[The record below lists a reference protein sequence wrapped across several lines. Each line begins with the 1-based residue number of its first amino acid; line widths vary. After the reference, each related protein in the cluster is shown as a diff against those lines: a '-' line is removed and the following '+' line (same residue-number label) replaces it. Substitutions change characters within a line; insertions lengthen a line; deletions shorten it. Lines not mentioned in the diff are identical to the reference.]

1 MNFELTEEQQMLQDS
16 LRRFLT
22 NEYTFEKRRE
32 IIESGQGTD
41 AGIWQALA
49 EMGLL
54 AFTFP
59 EEYDGLGG
67 SGIDTMLVME
77 SFGRA
82 LVTEP
87 YLATVVLAGGLVRD
101 AGSDAQKQAI
111 LPAIAS
117 GEKLMA
123 LATYEHGARYNLA
136 HINTQAK
143 NDGSGYVLNGT
154 KTAVIHGGQA
164 SQLIVSARTSGDTRS
179 EDGVTLFLVDTDASG
194 VNITDFA
201 SHDGFRTAEI
211 TLKDVKV
218 TADAVIGKADLGFPA
233 LEKAID
239 QGIAA
244 LCAEAVGAMDA
255 MTESTLEYT
264 QTRKQFGTPI
274 SRFQVLQHSMADMFI
289 QAQQG
294 RSMAILAADNADSD
308 DREVRR
314 ESISQAK
321 LLINQGAREVAQSGV
336 QLHGGMGVTDEMW
349 VSHIFKRLTMINL
362 MFGDADYHL
371 GKVSDALL
379 AKTA

>member
-16 LRRFLT
+16 LRRFLA

-123 LATYEHGARYNLA
+123 LATYEHGARYSLA
-136 HINTQAK
+136 HINTQARQ
-143 NDGSGYVLNGT
+143 DGSGYVLNGT

-164 SQLIVSARTSGDTRS
+164 SQLIVSARTSGNGHS
-179 EDGVTLFLVDTDASG
+179 ENGITLFLVDTGASG
-194 VNITDFA
+194 VSITDFA
-201 SHDGFRTAEI
+201 THDGFRTAEI
-211 TLKDVKV
+211 NLNDVQV
-218 TADAVIGKADLGFPA
+218 TADALIGEADQGFPA

-255 MTESTLEYT
+255 MMEATLEYT
-264 QTRKQFGTPI
+264 QTRQQFGTPI
-274 SRFQVLQHSMADMFI
+274 SRFQALQHSMADMFI

-294 RSMAILAADNADSD
+294 RSMAILAADSADSD
-308 DREVRR
+308 DRNARR
-314 ESISQAK
+314 EAISQAK
-321 LLINQGAREVAQSGV
+321 LLTNQCARDVGQSGV

-349 VSHIFKRLTMINL
+349 AAHLFKRLTMINL
-362 MFGDADYHL
+362 LFGDADYHL
-371 GKVSDALL
+371 DKVSDALL